1 MVQSVFWHGQMVL
14 AGVALLVDL
23 ASTASGRKKVEIS
36 RAAVGLANHIDRA
49 LPVTACNQLWKW
61 TGANN
66 VACIPPCGVV
76 IAIVRMLWI
85 SHCAKAATLGIA
97 VEPSAAAMTPSTMA
111 VVRDVQFVVHAPVA
125 SS

>member
-49 LPVTACNQLWKW
+49 LPVTAFNQLWKW

-66 VACIPPCGVV
+66 VACI
-76 IAIVRMLWI
+76 
-85 SHCAKAATLGIA
+85 
-97 VEPSAAAMTPSTMA
+97 
-111 VVRDVQFVVHAPVA
+111 
-125 SS
+125 

>member
-49 LPVTACNQLWKW
+49 LPVTASNQLWKW

-66 VACIPPCGVV
+66 VACIQPCGVV

-85 SHCAKAATLGIA
+85 SHCAKAATQPRRQRKTSKAMMGALIGIFF
-97 VEPSAAAMTPSTMA
+97 S
-111 VVRDVQFVVHAPVA
+111 RW
-125 SS
+125 